1 MAPVTQAPAPV
12 ASSSSSRRRGE
23 ETAELVLDV
32 AEACFARKGYA
43 GTTLRDVADG
53 VGIRIPSLY
62 NHFAN
67 KESLYAA
74 VLERGMTPVL
84 EVLSRAMEDS
94 DTSYPEPNRLIREM
108 MELLGDRP
116 NLPRLVQYELLAGG
130 THLAPLLENWLRPA
144 IAQSMAMLEAT
155 PAVHRWGPEQMPYL
169 LVTFFNIVVGHFT
182 TATLTENLT
191 GTDPL
196 SAAGIAA
203 SSAFYGE
210 LFASLIQPE
219 GDPSPSNPG
228 SR

>member
-1 MAPVTQAPAPV
+1 MPATQAQAAAPSV
-12 ASSSSSRRRGE
+12 ASPRRRGGK
-23 ETAELVLDV
+23 TAELVLDV

-67 KESLYAA
+67 KQSLYAA

-94 DTSYPEPNRLIREM
+94 DNHYPEPNRLIREM

-155 PAVHRWGPEQMPYL
+155 PAVQRWRPEQMPYL
-169 LVTFFNIVVGHFT
+169 LVPFFTIGVGHFT

-196 SAAGIAA
+196 SPGGLAA

-210 LFASLIQPE
+210 LFESLIQPE
-219 GDPSPSNPG
+219 SDPSPSHPEN
-228 SR
+228 R

>member
-1 MAPVTQAPAPV
+1 MATAPLP
-12 ASSSSSRRRGE
+12 SRRRGTQ
-23 ETAELVLDV
+23 TAESILDA

-67 KESLYAA
+67 KEALYAA

-84 EVLSRAMEDS
+84 EVLSRSVQQS
-94 DTSYPEPNRLIREM
+94 DADYPDPALLIREM
-108 MELLGDRP
+108 MELLGNRP

-130 THLAPLLENWLRPA
+130 QHLAPLLENWLRPA
-144 IAQSMAMLEAT
+144 IAQSLAMLEST
-155 PAVHRWGPEQMPYL
+155 PAVNRWKPEQIPYL

-191 GTDPL
+191 GSDPL
-196 SAAGIAA
+196 SSAGIEA
-203 SSAFYGE
+203 SSVFYGE
-210 LFASLIQPE
+210 IFESLIQAAAPPA
-219 GDPSPSNPG
+219 DSSD
-228 SR
+228 

>member
-1 MAPVTQAPAPV
+1 MAPTAPTAAPHAPAP
-12 ASSSSSRRRGE
+12 RRRSGQQ
-23 ETAELVLDV
+23 TSDLILDA

-84 EVLSRAMEDS
+84 EVLSESVESPGTD
-94 DTSYPEPNRLIREM
+94 YPDPGLVIRTM
-108 MELLGDRP
+108 MELLGARP

-130 THLAPLLENWLRPA
+130 QHLAPLLENWLRPA
-144 IAQSMAMLEAT
+144 IAQSLAMLEST
-155 PAVHRWGPEQMPYL
+155 PAVDRWRPEQIPYL

-196 SAAGIAA
+196 SGPGIAA

-210 LFASLIQPE
+210 IFSALIQSAE
-219 GDPSPSNPG
+219 EPG
-228 SR
+228 A